1 MRSEYEKIIVKPYS
15 SWSFLNRR
23 MEQGIPFQWHHH
35 PEFEFTL
42 TVNSYGKRY
51 IGSDISNYHEN
62 DLVMIGPNI
71 SHTWQSFGKFNPN
84 QPYIALVIWVST
96 EWIQNVINIFPEMRS
111 LNNLLIL
118 SNNVVIFSEDV
129 KHKVID
135 HFHNIPAL
143 GWSERTPLLLK
154 ILLTLSQDEKMI
166 ITHVNKLNISSEN
179 NKKIQNFIEVMDYI
193 DKNYHKK
200 ISIEDLAEMCFVSPA
215 TFYRSFKKILKKSP
229 MEYIINLRINHAAEL
244 ILERNMAIA
253 NIAEYVGYS
262 SLALF
267 NRHFKSIKKISPREY
282 RLKYNKQFI

>member
-1 MRSEYEKIIVKPYS
+1 
-15 SWSFLNRR
+15 L
-23 MEQGIPFQWHHH
+23 
-35 PEFEFTL
+35 
-42 TVNSYGKRY
+42 
-51 IGSDISNYHEN
+51 
-62 DLVMIGPNI
+62 
-71 SHTWQSFGKFNPN
+71 
-84 QPYIALVIWVST
+84 A
-96 EWIQNVINIFPEMRS
+96 
-111 LNNLLIL
+111 
-118 SNNVVIFSEDV
+118 
-129 KHKVID
+129 
-135 HFHNIPAL
+135 
-143 GWSERTPLLLK
+143 
-154 ILLTLSQDEKMI
+154 LSQDEKMI